1 VRECT
6 WNSPPGPLELTGG
19 EIHLWQADLDRNM
32 KALQALEE
40 TLGPE
45 ELAKAGRFP
54 VGLNRN
60 RYIVA
65 HGVLRTILAR
75 YLETTPGE
83 PVFRYGPHGKPE
95 LATGEVRFNMAHSHD
110 LVLCAIS
117 RTCDVGVDVE
127 RVRPGVEDDVMRC
140 FSPGAV
146 RALEALPAS
155 ARRRAFYQSWTRME
169 AYAKGCGEG
178 LKSDL
183 PNFDGFLNLSDR
195 VLVPRLEG
203 SGQASRWWFHDFR
216 PRRGYVGALAAG
228 QGRCRFKYWKWQAH
242 EGEE

>member
-6 WNSPPGPLELTGG
+6 WNLPSGPLELTGG
-19 EIHLWQADLDRNM
+19 EIHLWQADLDRNV
-32 KALQALEE
+32 KGLEALEE

-45 ELAKAGRFP
+45 ELAKAGQFP
-54 VGLNRN
+54 AGLNRN

-75 YLETTPGE
+75 YLETAPGK
-83 PVFRYGPHGKPE
+83 PVFRYGPQGKPE
-95 LATGEVRFNMAHSHD
+95 LVTGEVRFSMSHSHD
-110 LVLCAIS
+110 LVLCAMT
-117 RTCDVGVDVE
+117 RTRHVGVDIE
-127 RVRPGVEDDVMRC
+127 RVRPGVDEDVARC
-140 FSPGAV
+140 LSPGTV
-146 RALEALPAS
+146 RALEALPPS

-183 PNFDGFLNLSDR
+183 ADFAGFLNLSHPG
-195 VLVPRLEG
+195 LLPTLEG
-203 SGQASRWWFHDFR
+203 TGQATRWWFHDFR

-228 QGRCRFKYWKWQAH
+228 QAKCRLKYWKWQAH

>member
-1 VRECT
+1 VRKFT
-6 WNSPPGPLELTGG
+6 WNSPHGPVELKCG
-19 EIHLWQADLDRNM
+19 EIHLWQADVDRNL
-32 KALQALEE
+32 KALEPLEE
-40 TLGPE
+40 TLGPQ
-45 ELAKAGRFP
+45 ELARAGQFR
-54 VGLNRN
+54 VELDRN

-75 YLETTPGE
+75 YLEMAPGE
-83 PVFRYGPHGKPE
+83 LVFRYGPQGKPE
-95 LATGEVRFNMAHSHD
+95 LATGNVRFNMSHSHD

-127 RVRPGVEDDVMRC
+127 RVRPGVEEDVVRC

-146 RALEALPAS
+146 RSLEGLPPS

-178 LKSDL
+178 LKSNL
-183 PNFDGFLNLSDR
+183 ANFDGFLNLSDPG
-195 VLVPRLEG
+195 LLPTFEG
-203 SGQASRWWFHDFR
+203 AEQVSRWWFHDFR

-228 QGRCRFKYWKWQAH
+228 QGKCRFKYWKWQAH